1 MNCPSF
7 AYICNK
13 NAWSLYLKRKIELFM
28 ILFLLMGAIVASW
41 KLSELTANVS
51 KEEKNTKKEEIVIV
65 VDPGHG
71 GQDPGKVGI
80 NDVLEKDLNLQ
91 VAKKVKKLLEAAG
104 VKIVMTRTDDNVPDA
119 KKEDLN
125 QRVKLINETKPTLA
139 LCVHQNSYPD
149 AAIKGAQ
156 VFYHTVRAEAKEA
169 ASIVQ
174 EELRAIDTTNTRQI
188 KENDTYFMLKNTQ
201 VPTIIVECGFLTNP
215 EEAEKLTQDE
225 YQDQIANAICEGI
238 VKWLNGNDEKLA

>member
-1 MNCPSF
+1 
-7 AYICNK
+7 
-13 NAWSLYLKRKIELFM
+13 M
-28 ILFLLMGAIVASW
+28 ILFLLIGAIVASW

-51 KEEKNTKKEEIVIV
+51 KEEKKAKKDEIVIV

-71 GQDPGKVGI
+71 GEDPGKVGT

-91 VAKKVKKLLEAAG
+91 IAKKVKKLLEEAG
-104 VKIVMTRTDDNVPDA
+104 IKIVMTRTNDKVPDA

-125 QRVKLINETKPTLA
+125 QRVQLINETKPTLA
-139 LCVHQNSYPD
+139 LCIHQNSYPD
-149 AAIKGAQ
+149 EKIKGAQ
-156 VFYHTVRAEAKEA
+156 VFYHTTTAEAEDI

-174 EELRAIDTTNTRQI
+174 EQLRTVDPTNTRQI

-215 EEAEKLTQDE
+215 EEAAKLTQEE
-225 YQDQIANAICEGI
+225 YQDQLAQAICEGV
-238 VKWLNGNDEKLA
+238 VKWINGDAEGEAESGQE